1 MRNLLVENKL
11 ALSKMDEFFVVH
23 DRIQYWHWNFMEK
36 KNKKT
41 KTKKTLYFR
50 QVRGTVLF
58 SLNNI
63 Q

>member
-36 KNKKT
+36 KKQKQKQKK
-41 KTKKTLYFR
+41 LYIS
-50 QVRGTVLF
+50 GKSGELF
-58 SLNNI
+58 YLA
-63 Q
+63 